1 MRLALARKFSGDDRA
16 RPNSPPGRRDDP
28 RQPENPRGTGHPPRQ
43 GSRER
48 GSRGGRSQSF
58 KSDPNIVQIFG
69 FHAAREALRASR
81 RKIVNV
87 YATAAAAARLEQELT
102 GRAIEP
108 TIVEADEISARLPPE
123 ALHQGVL
130 VETRPLETA
139 DITDLAPE
147 GVVIVLDQVTD
158 PHNVGAIL
166 RTAAAFGVT
175 ALVTTERHS
184 PAMTG
189 ILAKAASGALEHVT
203 IVNVVNLAR
212 AMEHLGREGFLRVG
226 LDSEGPASLEETA
239 LHTPLALV
247 LGAEG
252 KGLRRLTRE
261 NCDVL
266 ARLDMPGPI
275 KSLNV
280 SNACAVALTLV
291 RGALKA

>member
-1 MRLALARKFSGDDRA
+1 MARKFPGGAVGASQRHQA
-16 RPNSPPGRRDDP
+16 RQDSHRDA
-28 RQPENPRGTGHPPRQ
+28 
-43 GSRER
+43 RER
-48 GSRGGRSQSF
+48 GRTPRH
-58 KSDPNIVQIFG
+58 KADPTIVQIFG
-69 FHAAREALRASR
+69 FHAAREALRAAR
-81 RKIVNV
+81 RKVVNV
-87 YATAAAAARLEQELT
+87 FATAAAAARLEAELSA
-102 GRAIEP
+102 RAITP
-108 TIVEADEISARLPPE
+108 AIVEADEIAARLPPD

-130 VETRPLETA
+130 VEARPLEAA

-175 ALVTTERHS
+175 ALVTTERNS

-189 ILAKAASGALEHVT
+189 VLAKAASGALEHLT

-226 LDSEGPASLEETA
+226 LDSDGAAALEATVLRA
-239 LHTPLALV
+239 PLALV

-280 SNACAVALTLV
+280 SNACAVALTIA
-291 RGALKA
+291 RGALKV